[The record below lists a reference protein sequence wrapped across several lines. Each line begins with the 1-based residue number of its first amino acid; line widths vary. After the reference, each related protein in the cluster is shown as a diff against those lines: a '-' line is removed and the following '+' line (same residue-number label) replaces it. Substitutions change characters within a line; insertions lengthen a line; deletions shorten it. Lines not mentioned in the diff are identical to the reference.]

1 MPFGAG
7 ALHPFGEPTTMNAVN
22 TQPAITRDQEQ
33 RLYAFLRVSCEGD
46 SLRYELIA
54 KKVMRTAD
62 GTASPWEMEI
72 AIDWLNAMLEIEGVS
87 ASDHPQSPAGILD
100 AFVAIRQGRSGN
112 AHYQAF
118 LDTLEQDELDK
129 ITSNAPFLS
138 WMQSIRKC
146 KPASVRFDSNF
157 VRKCSESSLSQRV
170 IEQRK
175 IRAEAQQ

>member
-1 MPFGAG
+1 
-7 ALHPFGEPTTMNAVN
+7 MNTVS

-33 RLYAFLRVSCEGD
+33 RLYAFLHLNCEGD
-46 SLRYELIA
+46 SLRYELVA
-54 KKVMRTAD
+54 KKIMRTVD
-62 GTASPWEMEI
+62 GTASQWEMDI
-72 AIDWLNAMLEIEGVS
+72 ANDWLNAMLEIEGVS
-87 ASDHPQSPAGILD
+87 PLEHPQSPSGILD

-118 LDTLEQDELDK
+118 LDTLEQEELDK

-138 WMQSIRKC
+138 WMHSIREV
-146 KPASVRFDSNF
+146 KPASVRFDSNY

-175 IRAEAQQ
+175 IRAEDQQ